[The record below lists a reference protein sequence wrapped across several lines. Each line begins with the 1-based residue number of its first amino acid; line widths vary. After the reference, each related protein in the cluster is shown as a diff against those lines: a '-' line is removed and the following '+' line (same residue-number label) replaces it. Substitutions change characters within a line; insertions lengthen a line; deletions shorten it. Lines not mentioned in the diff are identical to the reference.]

1 VLYFAHANFIP
12 SSASQIIM
20 CANKWKN
27 RSKTLEK
34 IFKVDNFAQL
44 VQSSLSIFTQAKVSV
59 KVTNLQ
65 RNFKRN

>member
-1 VLYFAHANFIP
+1 LKQRKTNPSRYHVYRFDAGIFVLYFAHANFIP

-34 IFKVDNFAQL
+34 IVVLHN
-44 VQSSLSIFTQAKVSV
+44 SSDAK
-59 KVTNLQ
+59 
-65 RNFKRN
+65 